1 MHIFIKVFF
10 TTLVKCKRPKCL
22 PTEGLN
28 YSIYADYGMVSMRQ
42 LQKSY
47 TPVLPHKKFL
57 NPLKRKKQVSE
68 DSTPP
73 PVLSISSITK
83 FHTNETVFL
92 QVCESIYQKVR
103 KYTYKTIII
112 VTSGE

>member
-1 MHIFIKVFF
+1 ML
-10 TTLVKCKRPKCL
+10 TDRRRVKLQYICRLWNSKYAAV
-22 PTEGLN
+22 TEELH
-28 YSIYADYGMVSMRQ
+28 
-42 LQKSY
+42 SY
-47 TPVLPHKKFL
+47 VLPHKKFL
-57 NPLKRKKQVSE
+57 NPLKRKKQVLE

-73 PVLSISSITK
+73 PVLSISSIAK